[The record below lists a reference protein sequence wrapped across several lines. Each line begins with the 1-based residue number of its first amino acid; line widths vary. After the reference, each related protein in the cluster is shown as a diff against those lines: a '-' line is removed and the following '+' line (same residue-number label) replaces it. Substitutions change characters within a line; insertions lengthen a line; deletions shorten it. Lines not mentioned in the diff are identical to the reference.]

1 MEGPDTRL
9 SAHISERGDAM
20 STSPQLEGQ
29 ESLLGATGEAE
40 LQAHERVLAPT
51 GVLLPRPGSPG
62 PKGDSEQVVGK
73 CGRVGVA
80 VLVLIVLASAIT
92 NVYLLATVASSSGKT
107 MLTVATDT
115 ATA

>member
-1 MEGPDTRL
+1 MPRAPEG
-9 SAHISERGDAM
+9 
-20 STSPQLEGQ
+20 EGQ

-80 VLVLIVLASAIT
+80 VLVLIVLALAIT
-92 NVYLLATVASSSGKT
+92 NVYLLATVASSSHGSSGETMQFDDSRGKT

>member
-1 MEGPDTRL
+1 MPRAPEG
-9 SAHISERGDAM
+9 
-20 STSPQLEGQ
+20 EGQ

-51 GVLLPRPGSPG
+51 GVRLPRPGSPG

-92 NVYLLATVASSSGKT
+92 NVYLLATVTSSSGETMRFDDSSGKT
-107 MLTVATDT
+107 ILTVATDT

>member
-1 MEGPDTRL
+1 MPRAPEG
-9 SAHISERGDAM
+9 
-20 STSPQLEGQ
+20 EGQ

-51 GVLLPRPGSPG
+51 GVLSPRPGSPG

-80 VLVLIVLASAIT
+80 VLVLIVLIVLASAIT
-92 NVYLLATVASSSGKT
+92 NVYLLATVASSSGETMQFDDRRGKA